1 MSPDVPVPVPTP
13 AGVFANHTCRWN
25 LQLNFGFLIAAL
37 VILYLIHTWKQE
49 RGCACKLKALEEE
62 NQRRAG

>member
-1 MSPDVPVPVPTP
+1 MSPDMPVPVPAVPT
-13 AGVFANHTCRWN
+13 GVFANHTCRWN

-37 VILYLIHTWKQE
+37 VVLYLIRTWKQE

-62 NQRRAG
+62 RSKSR